1 VDKYYHQDATLV
13 EVELAVRSVVRAL
26 TYRWRLILCITAIPV
41 LLTVLAY
48 WTVQPNF
55 SATARILVDP
65 RPRQIMENEIAKTGM
80 GTSSFGGDVLMLDS
94 QARILDSREL
104 LTRVVSALS
113 LDHKYAAEGSTFA
126 GLRQIL
132 HWLERG
138 PQVTGLPEHSDMDR
152 ALKKLQSN
160 LRIDRVGNTYVF
172 DVTFTSPDRNEAADV
187 ANALIT
193 TYVQTENENYRSRV
207 QENIDALNKLVA
219 TLRAESDSANQQ
231 LVAFRAQADNLDGS
245 TGQAGSGALLRE
257 ILQNDIQTQVELSRQ
272 NLRIVSERAMQA
284 KVEQHF
290 PSDTVRLVSR
300 AEPSTYTS
308 GPRPF
313 LISVAAA
320 MIGAMA
326 GTVVAWMTHLLKGTP
341 EAKSAE
347 VQPGEKTTDRN
358 LTRNRTFT
366 EVFAS

>member
-1 VDKYYHQDATLV
+1 VDKYYHQDVAFV
-13 EVELAVRSVVRAL
+13 DAELALKSVVRAL
-26 TYRWRLILCITAIPV
+26 TFRWRLILAIAAIPA
-41 LLTVLAY
+41 LLTVLSC
-48 WTVQPNF
+48 WTIQPKF
-55 SATARILVDP
+55 SATARILIDP

-104 LTRVVSALS
+104 LTRVVSSLS
-113 LDHKYAAEGSTFA
+113 LDHKLEASGPIKSS
-126 GLRQIL
+126 LRQAL

-138 PQVTGLPEHSDMDR
+138 PQAAGLPEHSNMDE
-152 ALKKLQSN
+152 ALQRLRSN

-187 ANALIT
+187 ANAVIT
-193 TYVQTENENYRSRV
+193 TYIQTENENYRSRV
-207 QENIDALNKLVA
+207 QENIDALTKLVS

-231 LVAFRAQADNLDGS
+231 LVAFRAQTDNLEGS

-284 KVEQHF
+284 KVEQEF
-290 PSDTVRLVSR
+290 PSDTVRIVSR
-300 AEPSTYTS
+300 AEASTYTS
-308 GPRPF
+308 GPRP
-313 LISVAAA
+313 LILMLASALLG
-320 MIGAMA
+320 MMA
-326 GTVVAWMTHLLKGTP
+326 GTVVAWISHLFNATP
-341 EAKSAE
+341 ESKSVEA
-347 VQPGEKTTDRN
+347 QPKTKSTGRN
-358 LTRNRTFT
+358 LTRDQILT